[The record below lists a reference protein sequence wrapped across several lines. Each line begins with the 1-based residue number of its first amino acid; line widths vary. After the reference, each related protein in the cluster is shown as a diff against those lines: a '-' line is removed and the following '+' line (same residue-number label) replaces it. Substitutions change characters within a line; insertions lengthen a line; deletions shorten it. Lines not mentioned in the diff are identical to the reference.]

1 MGTLF
6 FFAVWG
12 IGGAVSPPGVQGDA
26 LVWGKTPI
34 FFVCVCVCIRHAK
47 MVIFKANIG

>member
-26 LVWGKTPI
+26 LVGARPPI
-34 FFVCVCVCIRHAK
+34 FFLYKTR
-47 MVIFKANIG
+47 